1 MKVIFDTNVWVSALI
16 TPGGISARVFASQAR
31 FQSITSEEILAEV
44 EKVLHYDKIQRKRG
58 LTDEEIADY
67 MQFIRLI
74 SRVVMVHEQVN
85 LLEVDP
91 SDNKF
96 LACARAAQAAYIVS
110 GDPHLTRLGSFEQIE
125 ILPPGEFLKRLK
137 QEQ

>member
-16 TPGGISARVFASQAR
+16 TPGGISARVFASHAR
-31 FQSITSEEILAEV
+31 FQSITSVEILAEV

-110 GDPHLTRLGSFEQIE
+110 GDPHLTRLGSFEQSE
-125 ILPPGEFLKRLK
+125 ILAPGEFLKRLK